1 MTRIILQPGDSTR
14 ESLHAWKG
22 SNKLGVEVALTD
34 RIQPYDVP
42 VGDVPFC
49 QSVMARQGIAC
60 PKPDFYP
67 TWLSHWM
74 HRMWTIREQSRM
86 YEHNAS
92 GKWFVKSADE
102 FKVYPS
108 RILNPGNS
116 WPSTGRFIVSEVVQ
130 FVQEWRYYVADGEV
144 IATGWYDGNDEEEP
158 APELGID
165 WPAGFCGAV
174 DFGRLST
181 GELALVESHPPF
193 ACGWYGE
200 DPELFVLWLI
210 AGWESLKKNSSILP
224 PVVGS

>member
-1 MTRIILQPGDSTR
+1 MTRIILQPCQLSLR
-14 ESLHAWKG
+14 EHISAWMG
-22 SNKLGVEVALTD
+22 AHRLGIECVCTGYIEPD
-34 RIQPYDVP
+34 DVP

-74 HRMWTIREQSRM
+74 HR
-86 YEHNAS
+86 EHCIVSS
-92 GKWFVKSADE
+92 GELGPVNEAGRRFVKSSDE
-102 FKVYPS
+102 FKVYPA
-108 RILNPGNS
+108 RVIDLGDQ
-116 WPSTGRFIVSEVVQ
+116 WPSSGRFIISEVVH
-130 FVQEWRYYVADGEV
+130 FTQEWRYYVADGEV
-144 IATGWYDGNDEEEP
+144 VETGWYDGDVADWAEP

-193 ACGWYGE
+193 ACGWYGD
-200 DPELFVLWLI
+200 DPELYVL
-210 AGWESLKKNSSILP
+210 
-224 PVVGS
+224 